1 MTRLKKELEKRNIIF
16 EADEI
21 EIALKGIEYDCSAS
35 LVTITD
41 KFIITVVYSAV
52 VSPTLYIYDRH
63 TFELIG
69 KQEPYKDT
77 QLFCVSN
84 PWHSFIY

>member
-16 EADEI
+16 EADDL
-21 EIALKGIEYDCSAS
+21 EIALKGVEHDCSAS
-35 LVTITD
+35 LVAITD

-52 VSPTLYIYDRH
+52 LDPVLYIYDRF
-63 TFELIG
+63 TLELIG
-69 KQEPYKDT
+69 KQDRYKDT
-77 QLFCVSN
+77 QLFCIAN